1 MDNDFG
7 ITQADRERMGKRIA
21 ANDSQRRANEAKGQ
35 EADSPVDAANVRT
48 VCTALDDA
56 LDESDDSDDVAWVR
70 SNDLC
75 AGPERFVSNE
85 IVRQVLE
92 DIEDRSIRRYECL
105 NPGEAEGLTNGLT
118 VTLWSDPNQ
127 TAATYRVALD
137 GEREHGQGGE

>member
-1 MDNDFG
+1 MGEETG
-7 ITQADRERMGKRIA
+7 ITRADRRRMGKRVA
-21 ANDSQRRANEAKGQ
+21 ANGSRRRASEG
-35 EADSPVDAANVRT
+35 ESADASVRADNVRA
-48 VCTALDDA
+48 VRAAIRDA
-56 LDESDDSDDVAWVR
+56 LNESDYGGDVAWIR

-137 GEREHGQGGE
+137 GEREHGQGRV

>member
-1 MDNDFG
+1 VSEG
-7 ITQADRERMGKRIA
+7 ESADASIRA
-21 ANDSQRRANEAKGQ
+21 AD
-35 EADSPVDAANVRT
+35 VRT
-48 VCTALDDA
+48 VRAALDDA
-56 LDESDDSDDVAWVR
+56 LNESDYGGDVAWVR

-85 IVRQVLE
+85 VVRQVLE

-105 NPGEAEGLTNGLT
+105 NPGEAEELTNGLT

-137 GEREHGQGGE
+137 GEREPGKEGR

>member
-1 MDNDFG
+1 MGEEAG
-7 ITQADRERMGKRIA
+7 ITQADRRRMGKRVES
-21 ANDSQRRANEAKGQ
+21 NNSRRRASEAGPTDTPVR
-35 EADSPVDAANVRT
+35 ADDVRAVRAAIR
-48 VCTALDDA
+48 DA
-56 LDESDDSDDVAWVR
+56 LNESDYGGDVAWIR

-85 IVRQVLE
+85 VVRQVLE

-105 NPGEAEGLTNGLT
+105 DPGKAKRLIDGLT